1 MPIKNNSK
9 KEEKINF
16 VIGLGRSG
24 FWAAKYLRSIGKRV
38 IVWESNENKEL
49 LETKEILEKLDISVC
64 LNKQFLFDE
73 FSTCLKQIESIVVS
87 PSIPFDHKTIIKL
100 KERGIVVIGEINIA
114 WESLKNINWIGI
126 TGTNGKTTVT
136 HLLSHILRENNLL
149 APFAGNI
156 GTPLCE
162 IAYSTK
168 SKNIDWIVAELS
180 SFQIE
185 IATHCIK
192 PKIGIWTTFTPDH
205 LDRHK
210 TLDNYFKIKN
220 SLLKQSEF
228 RIYNYDD
235 KYLKENFKSLLN
247 GIWIT
252 TNSKESDSDHC
263 DYWINNEHFIVERR
277 EKLLSLKNFKLKG
290 NHNTQNL
297 LLAVAAARKIGLS
310 PESIKN
316 ALLSYEQLPHRMETI
331 FQSDELEIINDSK
344 ATNFDSSV
352 AGINAIKG
360 SPIIISGGRLKNG
373 DSIEWVKIIN
383 KKAKAVFLFGESSQT
398 LKKLILEGGFKND
411 ILTFNDLSEV
421 INYAYS
427 YIKNNQAETLLFSPS
442 CSSFDQFRDYE
453 QRGDIFKKLIH
464 EKFNIKFFAH

>member
-38 IVWESNENKEL
+38 IVWESKENKEL

-87 PSIPFDHKTIIKL
+87 PAIPFDHKTIIKL

-180 SFQIE
+180 SYQLE
-185 IATHCIK
+185 IATNSIK

-210 TLDNYFKIKN
+210 TIDNYFKIKN

-247 GIWIT
+247 GIWT
-252 TNSKESDSDHC
+252 VSYTHLTLPTKR
-263 DYWINNEHFIVERR
+263 IV
-277 EKLLSLKNFKLKG
+277 
-290 NHNTQNL
+290 
-297 LLAVAAARKIGLS
+297 
-310 PESIKN
+310 
-316 ALLSYEQLPHRMETI
+316 
-331 FQSDELEIINDSK
+331 
-344 ATNFDSSV
+344 
-352 AGINAIKG
+352 
-360 SPIIISGGRLKNG
+360 
-373 DSIEWVKIIN
+373 
-383 KKAKAVFLFGESSQT
+383 
-398 LKKLILEGGFKND
+398 
-411 ILTFNDLSEV
+411 
-421 INYAYS
+421 
-427 YIKNNQAETLLFSPS
+427 
-442 CSSFDQFRDYE
+442 
-453 QRGDIFKKLIH
+453 
-464 EKFNIKFFAH
+464 